1 MTFAS
6 GVGPYSDT
14 PILHLRALLLLVLVT
29 GHPTSTPIRQRL
41 QLRRH
46 PYSGRRRVI
55 GRQDGENRPAQ
66 MGYGILRIKAEVLRP
81 YGVLE
86 KKAVAP
92 FSGMTLDIVFW

>member
-6 GVGPYSDT
+6 GVGPYRDT
-14 PILHLRALLLLVLVT
+14 PILPLRALPLLVLFT
-29 GHPTSTPIRQRL
+29 EHPTSTPIRQRL

-55 GRQDGENRPAQ
+55 VRQEGENRPAQ
-66 MGYGILRIKAEVLRP
+66 MGYGILPIKAEVLRACSVP
-81 YGVLE
+81 Q